1 MDLPHFMTVEEYT
14 RESRTN
20 SSRVRYLVSTG
31 KIQSVKV
38 RSRIAIIP
46 DGFDWRSVPSIMT
59 IKEAAYVL
67 RVSSDTVDR
76 SNIIKYTCAES
87 PRIRFILRIDLQNHS
102 KNQKNIKT

>member
-1 MDLPHFMTVEEYT
+1 MDLPHLMTVREFAQ
-14 RESRTN
+14 ESRI
-20 SSRVRYLVSTG
+20 SPDHARYLAATG

-59 IKEAAYVL
+59 VKEAAYVL

-76 SNIIKYTCAES
+76 SNITKYTSAES
-87 PRIRFILRIDLQNHS
+87 KRSRFISRIDLQNYIE
-102 KNQKNIKT
+102 NQ